1 MYPRPTTALTRPR
14 LLGASLGAFLC
25 LAALHPARAQP
36 ASAPAARPA
45 GYLTA
50 GQVGD
55 SIRFLGPPPAD
66 GSGAK
71 AGDVDTFE
79 ATRRL
84 EADPRWA
91 LAARDDRV
99 GAAQMMANFS
109 CAAGVP
115 MTPQSA
121 PALFHLFTRLV
132 PDSGLAVG
140 PAKDFYKRPRPFVEK
155 GGKVCIADQER
166 DQLART
172 WSYPSGHSTYGWLTG
187 LVMSL
192 VAPDRA
198 TQVLARAR
206 SFGESRVVCGVHY
219 ESDVQAGRVAAS
231 GVFAALQANGAF
243 LADVQAAR
251 AEFAQLRLQPAA
263 LDAAECAIEAKASAE
278 PVW

>member
-1 MYPRPTTALTRPR
+1 MGVFVAVAAIHA
-14 LLGASLGAFLC
+14 AS
-25 LAALHPARAQP
+25 AQP
-36 ASAPAARPA
+36 PSPPGSARIP

-50 GQVGD
+50 AEVAD
-55 SIRFLGPPPAD
+55 PIRVLGPPPAE

-71 AGDVDTFE
+71 AGDIDTFE

-84 EADPRWA
+84 EGAPRWA

-109 CAAGVP
+109 CAVGVP

-121 PALFHLFTRLV
+121 PVLFHLFTRLV

-166 DQLART
+166 DQIGKT

-187 LVMSL
+187 LVMAL

-198 TQVLARAR
+198 TELLARAR

-231 GVFAALQANGAF
+231 GVFAALQGNGAF

-251 AEFAQLRLQPAA
+251 AEFAAIRLRPDA
-263 LDAAECAIEAKASAE
+263 LDSAECAIEAQASAE